1 MESPAVTALT
11 QRLLPRVGV
20 SKSRTETLAMLTLGM
35 ISARTVNLAHLAPE
49 RGLAGVKLAST
60 YRRLQRFFQ
69 QACLPQDWVA
79 GVIAGL
85 SGGPRKRVLALDRTN
100 WKVGEREVNILVLAA
115 VPPRCKVPL
124 MWTVLAS

>member
-1 MESPAVTALT
+1 MGSPAVTALT
-11 QRLLPRVGV
+11 QRLLPLVGS
-20 SKSRTETLAMLTLGM
+20 SKSRTETLAMLTPGM

-49 RGLAGVKLAST
+49 RGL
-60 YRRLQRFFQ
+60 
-69 QACLPQDWVA
+69 A